1 MTDETK
7 DNIIIGPWTGH
18 NKVNSEDAENWVK
31 KKYDRALEKNTTQLE
46 MQSKI
51 LKVDS
56 ITENIMVQLI
66 HTLSEKGYDISEQK
80 FILDIGFLSETI
92 KGIISRQEK
101 LPHIV
106 QGLIDKLMSPEET
119 RNEDGVDLYYSRFDV
134 PLLSD
139 LVDMAGDIKEETKTE
154 VDIEFEPDT
163 TLHDVTN
170 WNLNKDDEED
180 K

>member
-1 MTDETK
+1 MTDK
-7 DNIIIGPWTGH
+7 KDDNIIIGPWTGEPVD
-18 NKVNSEDAENWVK
+18 NNADWIK
-31 KKYDRALEKNTTQLE
+31 KKYDKAFEKNTTQLKME
-46 MQSKI
+46 DKLAKI
-51 LKVDS
+51 EIL
-56 ITENIMVQLI
+56 TENIMVQLI

>member
-1 MTDETK
+1 
-7 DNIIIGPWTGH
+7 
-18 NKVNSEDAENWVK
+18 
-31 KKYDRALEKNTTQLE
+31 
-46 MQSKI
+46 
-51 LKVDS
+51 
-56 ITENIMVQLI
+56 MVQLI

>member
-1 MTDETK
+1 
-7 DNIIIGPWTGH
+7 
-18 NKVNSEDAENWVK
+18 
-31 KKYDRALEKNTTQLE
+31 
-46 MQSKI
+46 
-51 LKVDS
+51 
-56 ITENIMVQLI
+56 
-66 HTLSEKGYDISEQK
+66 
-80 FILDIGFLSETI
+80 
-92 KGIISRQEK
+92 
-101 LPHIV
+101 
-106 QGLIDKLMSPEET
+106 MSPEET

-139 LVDMAGDIKEETKTE
+139 LVDMAGDIKEETKTG

>member
-1 MTDETK
+1 MLRINNLSASI
-7 DNIIIGPWTGH
+7 DN
-18 NKVNSEDAENWVK
+18 KS
-31 KKYDRALEKNTTQLE
+31 
-46 MQSKI
+46 I
-51 LKVDS
+51 LKNFSLQVNAG
-56 ITENIMVQLI
+56 EVHAIMGPNGSGKS
-66 HTLSEKGYDISEQK
+66 TLSNILSGKKGYDISEQK